1 MHVTYF
7 NHESNELWWLMPT
20 FHNMDLNLLRIF
32 QAVLD
37 ERSLTLA
44 GNRLHL
50 SQPAVSHALNR
61 LRELFED
68 PLFVRTRDGMQP
80 TPTALELANPIARA
94 LQAVQEA
101 LRLAGGFDPAA
112 SERVF
117 RVSMTDVAEMVFL
130 PPICEHLRLQAPNVQ
145 LKVVQ
150 VPQDQIV
157 ESLRTGRLDLA
168 IGNLPA
174 LKDAT
179 RHALLFND
187 AYCCLMRKAPGQP
200 RHKTLSIEEYQAL
213 SHLQVRSAESSHSQ
227 LAQALQERGIAR
239 RIALEIPHFSVLPLI
254 LLQSDLAATLPLRI
268 SKLFNAGGQFRIYGL
283 PVELPA
289 VDVTLHWHEEFEN
302 DGGNRWLRQL
312 VLDLLQRYGRGA

>member
-1 MHVTYF
+1 MT
-7 NHESNELWWLMPT
+7 T
-20 FHNMDLNLLRIF
+20 FHNMDLNLLRVF
-32 QAVLD
+32 QAVSE

-50 SQPAVSHALNR
+50 SQPAVSHAVNR
-61 LRELFED
+61 LRELFGD

-80 TPTALELANPIARA
+80 TPTALELEKPIGRA
-94 LQAVQEA
+94 LQAVQDA
-101 LRLAGGFDPAA
+101 LRLAGGFDPAV

-130 PPICEHLRLQAPNVQ
+130 PPICEQLRVLAPNVQ

-157 ESLRTGRLDLA
+157 DSLRTGHLDFA

-174 LKDAT
+174 LKETT
-179 RHALLFND
+179 RHALLFSES
-187 AYCCLMRKAPGQP
+187 YCCLTRKRVGLP
-200 RHKTLSIEEYQAL
+200 RHKALSLEEYQAL
-213 SHLQVRSAESSHSQ
+213 SHVQVRSAESSHSQ
-227 LAQALQERGIAR
+227 LALALQELGVGR
-239 RIALEIPHFSVLPLI
+239 RVALEIPHFSVLPLI

-268 SKLFNAGGQFRIYGL
+268 AKLFNIGEQFRIYGL
-283 PVELPA
+283 PVSLPA

-302 DGGNRWLRQL
+302 DQGSRWLRQL
-312 VLDLLQRYGRGA
+312 VLDLLQRYGRNS